1 MVLNNVM
8 KLDFFNLDSEKK
20 GDIDLH
26 PDIFD
31 QIVRIDI
38 MHRVVSWQMSKS
50 RAGTHSTKEVGDVE
64 GSTRKIYKQKGTGRA
79 RHGGIR
85 APQFRGGAVIFGPHP
100 ISHSYSL
107 NKKVKK
113 LGLISALSLKKQ
125 ENSIIVLDELSIKEP
140 KSSLMLRKLKAL
152 NVDAALIIDD
162 VVDKNTLLS
171 ISNLHNVDALPVAGL
186 NVLDILRHDK
196 LILTI
201 SALKKIEER
210 LL

>member
-1 MVLNNVM
+1 M

-20 GDIDLH
+20 GEVELNSS
-26 PDIFD
+26 IFD
-31 QIVRIDI
+31 QVVRIDI

-100 ISHSYSL
+100 RSHEYSL

-125 ENSIIVLDELSIKEP
+125 ENSIIVLDELNIQEP
-140 KSSLMLRKLKAL
+140 RAAVMLKKLKAL
-152 NVDAALIIDD
+152 NGSAALIVDD
-162 VVDKNTLLS
+162 IVDKKVLLS
-171 ISNLHNVDALPVAGL
+171 ISNIPHVDALPVMGL
-186 NVLDILRHDK
+186 DVLDILKHDK
-196 LILTI
+196 LIITV